1 VGDCSRIFDK
11 NRKKTEDASSS
22 RLPRSSKTSRLSK
35 SLQAQ
40 DFKIL
45 KTCQDRKNQ
54 LRIFHLQDASRLS
67 AMYCRES
74 RWA

>member
-1 VGDCSRIFDK
+1 VEDCSRIFDK

-22 RLPRSSKTSRLSK
+22 RLQRSSKTSRRSK

-45 KTCQDRKNQ
+45 KTSQDRENQ
-54 LRIFHLQDASRLS
+54 LKMFHLQDASRPS
-67 AMYCRES
+67 MGYC
-74 RWA
+74 